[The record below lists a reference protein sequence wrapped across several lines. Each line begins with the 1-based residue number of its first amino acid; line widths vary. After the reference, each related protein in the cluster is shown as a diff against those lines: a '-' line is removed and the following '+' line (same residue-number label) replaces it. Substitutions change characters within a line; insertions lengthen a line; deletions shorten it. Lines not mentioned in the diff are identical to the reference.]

1 VLSPDV
7 VQKPVIS
14 TTLATNLDSMTSNFQ
29 IPLTPY
35 KDFSLCQLLLQDFNT
50 TELDGG
56 VGTANSS
63 AFLISTTNS
72 SAGQTW
78 SLKNLAPAVKGAVGT
93 GDAGTDLKRLGTMGY
108 VSFLGVLIASVW
120 VA

>member
-1 VLSPDV
+1 MLSPDV
-7 VQKPVIS
+7 LQKPVIS

-50 TELDGG
+50 TGLDGG
-56 VGTANSS
+56 LGTANSS
-63 AFLISTTNS
+63 AFSISNTNS

-78 SLKNLAPAVKGAVGT
+78 SLKNLAPTVRGAVGT
-93 GDAGTDLKRLGTMGY
+93 GDAGTSVKGLGIMGY

>member
-1 VLSPDV
+1 
-7 VQKPVIS
+7 
-14 TTLATNLDSMTSNFQ
+14 MTSNFI

-35 KDFSLCQLLLQDFNT
+35 KDFSPCQLLLQDFNT
-50 TELDGG
+50 TGLDGG

-63 AFLISTTNS
+63 AFVISNTNS

-78 SLKNLAPAVKGAVGT
+78 SLKNSAPAVKGAVST
-93 GDAGTDLKRLGTMGY
+93 GDAGTGLKRLGTMEY
-108 VSFLGVLIASVW
+108 VSLLGVLIANVW